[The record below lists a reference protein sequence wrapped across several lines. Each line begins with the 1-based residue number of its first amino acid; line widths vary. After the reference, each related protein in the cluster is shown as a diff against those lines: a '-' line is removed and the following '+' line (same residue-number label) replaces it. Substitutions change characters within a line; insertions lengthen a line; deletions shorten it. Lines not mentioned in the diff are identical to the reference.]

1 LVTAFLKKS
10 KKDPLDDTVSVDL
23 LNCCGG
29 GCTGGGETIFLGES
43 ETGRWEGFG
52 VEGGVMN
59 TVYGPIFPIIGGGE
73 ESRLIA
79 IEGRRQKLRERRER
93 AKSQAGEWEEKEQRP
108 KSKDT
113 ERERDRDRH
122 ATRVV

>member
-1 LVTAFLKKS
+1 
-10 KKDPLDDTVSVDL
+10 
-23 LNCCGG
+23 
-29 GCTGGGETIFLGES
+29 
-43 ETGRWEGFG
+43 
-52 VEGGVMN
+52 MN

-113 ERERDRDRH
+113 EREREREARDPSSLVGSLSLEVLFGNFIFSIQGRMEDRDGTVQPKH
-122 ATRVV
+122 VLPLGF